1 MIMRFIEKPHYVET
15 QYAAE
20 QDFLQQL
27 EQGAYTFADPL
38 VVLDLYKMSPLTA
51 MAGFFLPQPQQVT
64 VTVKG
69 RTPAADI
76 SHTLPADTRQI
87 VPIYG
92 LYPDCDNTVILQLED
107 GSSKELHIRTQ
118 PLPAGPIRPH
128 IEVTKGSD
136 RFDNCVMLL
145 TIAQDNRPFAYD
157 CNGDCRWYLDDIF
170 NFDAKR
176 LRNGHLL
183 IGSCRKQFLYYSNG
197 VMEVNMAGKIF
208 HEYEIPGLYH
218 HDQYELPN
226 GNLLICSE
234 DADFNTIED
243 TVVEVDRQTG
253 AVVNEWDLK
262 DYLPQYPVGSSG
274 TADAKDW
281 THINAVSYLPQ
292 TDCLYISCRH
302 NDAVVCL
309 GYTDKELK
317 WILGDP
323 ESWPADMVEKYF
335 FTPVGEDFEWQYE
348 QHAAVVCPDGDVL
361 LFDNHQ
367 WGSKN
372 KEKYLAPED
381 SYSRGVKY
389 HIDLEKRTVEQV
401 FQFGKERKD
410 MFYSPYISG
419 VEYLGPQH
427 FLIHSGGICHVDG
440 KVLRGLGSRL
450 RRTYG
455 AAAVLDS
462 ATVEVENGEVVLEM
476 HTPINTYRVEKL
488 PLYAPDE
495 VFEPGKGSIL
505 GSLGEKICSE
515 PVAFQ
520 AAAQTA
526 PEEWEAHCTIEP
538 EYYKITVTLP
548 VKIDA
553 YVLLIKGE
561 EQRFYKI
568 LTQPNFGSTVETA
581 PFDTYLYKQGL
592 SGDYSVSFVVAGR
605 EYTTEAKL
613 AF

>member
-1 MIMRFIEKPHYVET
+1 MKFIEKPHYIET

-20 QDFLQQL
+20 QGFLQKL
-27 EQGAYTFADPL
+27 EQEKPAFADPL

-51 MAGFFLPQPQQVT
+51 MAGFILPQPQQVT

-76 SHTLPADTRQI
+76 SHTLPAVKRQV

-92 LYPDCDNTVILQLED
+92 LYPDCDNTVILRLED
-107 GSSKELHIRTQ
+107 GSSKELHIKTQ
-118 PLPAGPIRPH
+118 PLPAGPIKPH

-234 DADFNTIED
+234 NADFNTIED

-253 AVVNEWDLK
+253 TVVNEWDMK

-274 TADAKDW
+274 TADARDW

-302 NDAVVCL
+302 NDAVVCI
-309 GYTDKELK
+309 GYKDKELK

-323 ESWPADMVEKYF
+323 EGWPADMVEKYF
-335 FTPVGEDFEWQYE
+335 FTPVGEAFEWQYE
-348 QHAAVVCPDGDVL
+348 QHAAMVCPDGDVL

-372 KEKYLAPED
+372 KEKYLAPEE

-389 HIDLEKRTVEQV
+389 HIDLENRTVEQV
-401 FQFGKERKD
+401 FQFGKERGD

-419 VEYLGPQH
+419 VEYLGAQH
-427 FLIHSGGICHVDG
+427 FLIHSGGICHVGG

-488 PLYAPDE
+488 PLYAPGE

-505 GSLGEKICSE
+505 GSLGEKICSQ
-515 PVAFQ
+515 PVEYEVTAQ
-520 AAAQTA
+520 AV
-526 PEEWEAHCTIEP
+526 PEEWEACCTIEP

-553 YVLLIKGE
+553 YVLLTQGE
-561 EQRFYKI
+561 KRRFYKI

-581 PFDTYLYKQGL
+581 PFDTYLYRQGL
-592 SGDYSVSFVVAGR
+592 SGDYNVSFVVAGR
-605 EYTTEAKL
+605 EYATEAKL

>member
-1 MIMRFIEKPHYVET
+1 MKIVEKPHYVEE
-15 QYAAE
+15 QYIAE
-20 QDFLQQL
+20 QAFLERL
-27 EQGAYTFADPL
+27 TEGSYSFAEPL
-38 VVLDLYKMSPLTA
+38 VILDLYDMSPLTA
-51 MAGFFLPQPQQVT
+51 MVGFTLPEPQGVT

-69 RTPAADI
+69 KTAAADI
-76 SHTLPADTRQI
+76 SHSFPAASLQV
-87 VPIYG
+87 VPVYG
-92 LYPDCDNTVILQLED
+92 LYPDWENTVILTLED
-107 GSSKELHIRTQ
+107 GNSTEISIQTK
-118 PLPAGPIRPH
+118 PLPEGPIKPH
-128 IEVTKGSD
+128 VEVTVGKESFAG
-136 RFDNCVMLL
+136 CVMLL

-157 CNGDCRWYLDDIF
+157 CNGDCRWYLNDIF

-218 HDQYELPN
+218 HDQWELPN

-234 DADFNTIED
+234 DQDFTTIED
-243 TVVEVDRQTG
+243 TVVEVDRKTG

-262 DYLPQYPVGSSG
+262 DYLPPYPVGASG

-281 THINAVSYLPQ
+281 AHINAVSYLPE

-302 NDAVVCL
+302 LDAVVCL

-323 ESWPADMVEKYF
+323 EGWPEELVAQYF
-335 FTPVGEDFEWQYE
+335 FTPEGEDFEWQYE
-348 QHAAVVCPDGDVL
+348 QHAAMVCPDGDIL

-372 KEKYLAPED
+372 KDKYLAPED

-389 HIDLEKRTVEQV
+389 KLDLEKRTIRQV

-419 VEYLGPQH
+419 VEYLGPEH
-427 FLIHSGGICHVDG
+427 YLIHSGGICHVNG

-450 RRTYG
+450 RRTHG

-462 ATVEVENGEVVLEM
+462 ATVEVKNGEVVLEM

-488 PLYAPDE
+488 PLYAPGE
-495 VFEPGKGSIL
+495 IFEPGKGSIL
-505 GSLGEKICSE
+505 GSLGESICAA
-515 PVAFQ
+515 PVACQ
-520 AAAQTA
+520 AATVAVPA
-526 PEEWEAHCTIEP
+526 EWEPLCTIEP
-538 EYYKITVTLP
+538 EYFKITVTLP
-548 VKIDA
+548 VQIEA
-553 YVLLIKGE
+553 YVVLTQGTDK
-561 EQRFYKI
+561 RFYKI
-568 LTQPNFGSTVETA
+568 LTQPNFGSTVKTS
-581 PFDTYLYKQGL
+581 PFNTYIYKQGL
-592 SGDYSVSFVVAGR
+592 SGAYEVSFVVAGE
-605 EYTTEAKL
+605 EYATGASLKL
-613 AF
+613 